1 MFRLFLIG
9 SCVLGLT
16 FPALSADIPEQAAR
30 GQKIFLDQANATHC
44 ATCHQLGKDGTAVGP
59 DLTKL
64 ARLSPRA
71 IVISINSSR
80 TVYAQEVTLKSPR
93 QQFPAM
99 VAAEK
104 DGKVKIYDL
113 SKTPP
118 AELNVEKSEI
128 YSIKDNASWRH
139 PPEAT
144 GYSEAQLADVIAY
157 IRWVA
162 YGDTKGVSPSEV
174 K

>member
-9 SCVLGLT
+9 SCLVGLA
-16 FPALSADIPEQAAR
+16 FPALCADIPEQAAR
-30 GQKIFLDQANATHC
+30 GQKIFLDESNAQRC

-59 DLTKL
+59 DLAKL

-71 IVISINSSR
+71 IVISINSTR
-80 TVYAQEVTLKSPR
+80 TVYTQEVTLKAR
-93 QQFPAM
+93 RTFPGM

-118 AELNVEKSEI
+118 EELNLDKSEV
-128 YSIKDNASWRH
+128 YSIKDNSSWRH
-139 PPEAT
+139 PPESKA
-144 GYSEAQLADVIAY
+144 YSDAQLADVIAY

-162 YGDTKGVSPSEV
+162 YGDTKGVSPSEL